1 MSPRSSKTPAVSAV
15 ARDDSDRR
23 NADLAVRHMSTVLEE
38 EIVLGALHPRERLV
52 EDELMARFGYKRHVV
67 RQALAYMEQQGLVQ
81 RKKNSGA
88 QVRALTPKE
97 VTEIY
102 ALREILETSSAR
114 LISLPVPA
122 ARLAPLVAI
131 QRTHDAA
138 VKAGDPRA
146 VFRANLA
153 FHAALHALSGN
164 DTLIEAIAEYA
175 RRTYPVRLST
185 LVAPEFLEQARQDHK
200 AIIEALRIGDQKR
213 LLALCASHL
222 RPSRDTYLANL
233 KRLGRLDEDAA

>member
-15 ARDDSDRR
+15 ARDDSEVR

-213 LLALCASHL
+213 LLSLCASHL

-233 KRLGRLDEDAA
+233 KRLGRLAEDAA

>member
-1 MSPRSSKTPAVSAV
+1 
-15 ARDDSDRR
+15 
-23 NADLAVRHMSTVLEE
+23 
-38 EIVLGALHPRERLV
+38 
-52 EDELMARFGYKRHVV
+52 MARFGYKRHVV
-67 RQALAYMEQQGLVQ
+67 RQALAHMEQQGLVQ
-81 RKKNSGA
+81 RRKNSGA
-88 QVRALTPKE
+88 QVRALSPKE

-114 LISLPVPA
+114 LIRLPVPA
-122 ARLAPLVAI
+122 AQLAPLVAI